1 MQEKLIIEAEG
12 GYFEVVKSLDSDYP
26 GVDIEFFSD
35 NEDESTLSRPRILFE
50 KPKNGDLRALVW
62 NDSSKEDF
70 EVEIGFK

>member
-12 GYFEVVKSLDSDYP
+12 GYFEVIKSLDSDYP

-35 NEDESTLSRPRILFE
+35 NEDKSTLSRPRIVFE

-70 EVEIGFK
+70 EVEIDFK

>member
-12 GYFEVVKSLDSDYP
+12 GYFEVIKSLDSDYP

-35 NEDESTLSRPRILFE
+35 NEDESELSRPRILFE
-50 KPKNGDLRALVW
+50 KPKNGSLRALVW
-62 NDSSKEDF
+62 NNSSKEDF

>member
-12 GYFEVVKSLDSDYP
+12 GYFEVVKSPDSDYP

-35 NEDESTLSRPRILFE
+35 NENESALSRPRILFE
-50 KPKNGDLRALVW
+50 KPKNGDLRALIW

-70 EVEIGFK
+70 EVKIGFK